1 MIPLY
6 SDGHDRGG
14 ATWRPYKAPTQ
25 SSKSAKKE
33 LLFLRCAP
41 SIKLVARQNRCT
53 VGMKRY
59 RFGIGDRIVLRENI
73 ACSYIPRR
81 SPYGLNHFVLYIY
94 TRRRTQPAPNRHSYK
109 ILTQPSCL
117 HSKVT
122 SIQIQSPNQK
132 ILGLAS
138 ARARSLSLAA
148 VDGQGAGAQGEEGCG
163 EEVAHT

>member
-6 SDGHDRGG
+6 SDGLDRGG

-59 RFGIGDRIVLRENI
+59 RFGIGDKIVLRENI

-81 SPYGLNHFVLYIY
+81 SPYGLNHFVLYALAELSRDQ
-94 TRRRTQPAPNRHSYK
+94 TGPWPAQLFNKNFSNTMPSPTELPAPFLAHPLAVPPVFSGSPEDRHRRDW
-109 ILTQPSCL
+109 T
-117 HSKVT
+117 
-122 SIQIQSPNQK
+122 
-132 ILGLAS
+132 
-138 ARARSLSLAA
+138 
-148 VDGQGAGAQGEEGCG
+148 
-163 EEVAHT
+163 